1 MCKICALKQ
10 NKEWGNNSKQACT
23 SKKQPDGQNVM
34 SKGKMKV
41 TASQFP
47 IRSIFQ
53 CISSVF
59 RWVKST
65 VQSVHQVFNVSDYIS
80 KTYFQMFHL
89 VVFVFFFNVFLVF
102 FMVSVFPHGFD
113 PSSILTIL
121 STLIL
126 SLPFSSF
133 I

>member
-1 MCKICALKQ
+1 MVHVGIPLANWSTHSNTYRERKEPEMCKICALKQ

-89 VVFVFFFNVFLVF
+89 VVFVFFFF
-102 FMVSVFPHGFD
+102 
-113 PSSILTIL
+113 
-121 STLIL
+121 
-126 SLPFSSF
+126 
-133 I
+133 